1 MEKAYQLSEKIIAE
15 VDEFAQNYTSYDG
28 NTITSEDSVN
38 DLNVII
44 QDGFVLYNYM
54 VEKKLYE
61 GKDEITSTLNELQKY
76 IEKLTITK
84 ENAEKLHLSNVMQIW
99 NQAKLVIAILA
110 CQILDF
116 RDSLN

>member
-1 MEKAYQLSEKIIAE
+1 MEKAYQLSEKIVTE
-15 VDEFAQNYTSYDG
+15 VDKFAKEYTGYDG
-28 NTITSEDSVN
+28 NTVVTEDSIN
-38 DLNVII
+38 NLNLII

-54 VEKKLYE
+54 AEKKLYE
-61 GKDEITSTLNELQKY
+61 GKDDITTTMNELEKY

-84 ENAEKLHLSNVMQIW
+84 ENAEKLKLSNIVQIW
-99 NQAKLVIAILA
+99 NQAKLIIALLA